1 MIEKLEY
8 WWRHQIVYPLL
19 RLIFH
24 NPQKDTP
31 IDIRTIKSLLF
42 LRYDRIG
49 DMIVTTSIFRSLKQL
64 NPALKIGIVASETN
78 AEIIRYN
85 PYVDSVYVLH
95 SNWLK
100 LIAEILGARKEN
112 YEVVLNLI
120 FNRTTSGGLLANI
133 ISPSGIKIG
142 QGDEKYT
149 FYFNWLL
156 KISRNNSHMIEIFVF
171 IINKVFAIQLKPD
184 QLHYEIYIDEKTK
197 NTVSMYLTKYNLTPR
212 DHFVAEKSFYIVFN
226 LSANDSVRRI
236 SAEQAYSLGNHLG
249 SMTSFRTVLLHAPND
264 PAMLEVKQNLVK
276 NSRCLAFPDQ
286 RNASLL
292 ELASLIE
299 GAIAVVT
306 PDTSIIHFAS
316 AAATPVI
323 GFYTKM
329 QNVHEWLPHRVR
341 NRIVISAENEPTSS
355 IPITVMIRAI
365 DDFIKELDIVPL
377 DK

>member
-19 RLIFH
+19 RLIFY
-24 NPQKDTP
+24 NPMKDSP
-31 IDIRTIKSLLF
+31 IDILTIKSLLF

-49 DMIVTTSIFRSLKQL
+49 DMIVTTPIFRSLKQL
-64 NPALKIGIVASETN
+64 NPALKIGVVASETN

-100 LIAEILGARKEN
+100 LIAEIIKARKDN

-133 ISPSGIKIG
+133 LSPSGIKIG
-142 QGDEKYT
+142 QGDEKYR

-184 QLHYEIYIDEKTK
+184 QLSYEIFIDEKTK

-212 DHFVAEKSFYIVFN
+212 DHFIAEKSFYIVFN

-236 SAEQAYSLGNHLG
+236 SVEQAYAIGDYLG
-249 SMTSFRTVLLHAPND
+249 SCALFRTVLLHAPKD
-264 PAMLEVKQNLVK
+264 PSMLLVKQNLVN
-276 NSRCLAFPDQ
+276 NSRCLSFPDQ
-286 RNASLL
+286 GDASLL
-292 ELASLIE
+292 EVASLIE

-316 AAATPVI
+316 AATTPVV

-329 QNVHEWLPHRVR
+329 QDVHEWLPHRVK
-341 NRIVISAENEPTSS
+341 NHIIISAENEPTSS
-355 IPITVMIRAI
+355 IPIPDMIGAI
-365 DDFIKELDIVPL
+365 NDFIKELI
-377 DK
+377 